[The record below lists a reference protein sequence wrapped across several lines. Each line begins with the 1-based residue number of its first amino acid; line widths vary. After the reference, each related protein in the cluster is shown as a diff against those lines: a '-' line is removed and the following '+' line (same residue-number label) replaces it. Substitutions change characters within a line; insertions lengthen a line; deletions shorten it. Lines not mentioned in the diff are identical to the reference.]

1 MADSTRM
8 TSPEILFL
16 WGDDKQRRSLYK
28 VLAAT
33 GAEVRYAATDQGT
46 LEQIDNC
53 RLVVLDYDAVRPMA
67 NEVMRRISAM
77 PSPPPVLVVTASRDK
92 SDLIELFSHN
102 VLTNLVAKNEDF
114 GADEL
119 IAPVR
124 KIIHNDIFGLDKYL
138 TWGVQTFKYVLNG
151 SEDRHQPL
159 KDVRDCLDRLGAN
172 RRLSGLAQTV
182 ADELITN
189 AVYNAPA
196 DEQGRPKYASRSRT
210 EPVNL
215 LPDEAVE
222 VSFATDGKL
231 FGICVAD
238 PFGRLESHTV
248 RQYLRKCF
256 MQGENQ
262 IDSKQGGAGL
272 GLYYIFQSLN
282 HFIINVAPGAR
293 TELIGL
299 LDISG
304 TFRDFALQAKSL
316 HLFLHRN
323 GK

>member
-1 MADSTRM
+1 M

-16 WGDDKQRRSLYK
+16 WGDDKQRRALYK

-33 GAEVRYAATDQGT
+33 GAEVRYAATSGGT
-46 LEQIDNC
+46 LDQIGNC

-67 NEVMRRISAM
+67 NEVMKRISAL

-114 GADEL
+114 GANEL

-138 TWGVQTFKYVLNG
+138 SWGVHTFKTTIKG
-151 SEDRHQPL
+151 SEDRHGPL
-159 KDVRDCLDRLGAN
+159 EELRDYLDRLGAN
-172 RRLSGLAQTV
+172 QRLSGLAHSV
-182 ADELITN
+182 AEELVTN

-196 DEQGRPKYASRSRT
+196 DENGQPKYASRSRT
-210 EPVNL
+210 EPVHL
-215 LPDEAVE
+215 LPEEYVE
-222 VSFATDGKL
+222 MSFATDGKL
-231 FGICVAD
+231 LAICVAD
-238 PFGRLESHTV
+238 SFGRLETQTV

-282 HFIINVAPGAR
+282 HFIINVSAGTR

-299 LDISG
+299 MDISG
-304 TFRDFALQAKSL
+304 TFKDFAKQAKSL
-316 HLFLHRN
+316 HLFLQR
-323 GK
+323 KTK